1 MEFESLRSLRLH
13 GFPKFLHGLFMFI
26 TYPLRHPFK
35 FLILLALL
43 IFLAYIFVNEE
54 NPKLLEKV
62 DLKEKSVF
70 KETPVADAQ
79 TAPKK
84 FAKNFTLKHAE
95 PVIPETKALEA
106 EKEAPS
112 AEDEKKYQVWNIKT
126 KEEAPSPKAQQPAE
140 QIAEPSK
147 TVDEP
152 AKEISQEPSES
163 EESSQKDILN
173 ETVEVVSG
181 HAVVYGPNEIY
192 IKNTY
197 LSLDGI
203 YTDPIKYNV
212 EKASLY
218 LRELISSEPIEC
230 YIVDKKPQEIS
241 SAICFKSGK
250 NLSEAMVEG
259 GFADR
264 VKR

>member
-35 FLILLALL
+35 FLIALALL

-54 NPKLLEKV
+54 NPKLLEKAN
-62 DLKEKSVF
+62 LKEKSVF
-70 KETPVADAQ
+70 KETPVADVQ

-84 FAKNFTLKHAE
+84 FGKNFTLKHAE
-95 PVIPETKALEA
+95 PVIAEKKEIKV
-106 EKEAPS
+106 EKEAPL
-112 AEDEKKYQVWNIKT
+112 AEDETKYQVWNIKA
-126 KEEAPSPKAQQPAE
+126 KEEAPSSKEQESAE
-140 QIAEPSK
+140 QIIEPNK
-147 TVDEP
+147 VVEQP
-152 AKEISQEPSES
+152 AKEISQEPSEN
-163 EESSQKDILN
+163 EKSSQKDILN
-173 ETVEVVSG
+173 ETMEVFSG

-197 LSLDGI
+197 LYLEGI

-230 YIVDKKPQEIS
+230 YIVDKRPQEIS
-241 SAICFKSGK
+241 SALCFKNGK

-259 GFADR
+259 GFADYIR
-264 VKR
+264 R